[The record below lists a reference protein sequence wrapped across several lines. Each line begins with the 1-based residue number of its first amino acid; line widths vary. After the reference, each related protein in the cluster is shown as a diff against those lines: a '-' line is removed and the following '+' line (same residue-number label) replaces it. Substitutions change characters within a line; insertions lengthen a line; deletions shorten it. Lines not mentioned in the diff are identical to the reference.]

1 MLTYVEIEH
10 FIKTSLSSKA
20 YTNEDSIPVTGVP
33 DPRVPPGLRLKVGP
47 ADVVDL
53 GGEAE
58 QAAVSV
64 GPVGLGCRFG
74 QAILLGSAVEHVQ
87 RTILDVNRLL
97 DQRGVQDQVR
107 GRWEQESMQDWTR
120 VMFILQLSAT
130 RAVCLKHLW
139 SSLTVRADDSG

>member
-107 GRWEQESMQDWTR
+107 GRWEQE
-120 VMFILQLSAT
+120 
-130 RAVCLKHLW
+130 
-139 SSLTVRADDSG
+139 

>member
-1 MLTYVEIEH
+1 M
-10 FIKTSLSSKA
+10 KTAL
-20 YTNEDSIPVTGVP
+20 PVTGVP
-33 DPRVPPGLRLKVGP
+33 DPRVPPGLRLEVGP

-107 GRWEQESMQDWTR
+107 GRWEQE
-120 VMFILQLSAT
+120 
-130 RAVCLKHLW
+130 
-139 SSLTVRADDSG
+139 

>member
-1 MLTYVEIEH
+1 M
-10 FIKTSLSSKA
+10 KTAL
-20 YTNEDSIPVTGVP
+20 PVTGVP
-33 DPRVPPGLRLKVGP
+33 DPRVPPGLRLEVGP

-58 QAAVSV
+58 QPAVSV

-87 RTILDVNRLL
+87 RAILDVNRLL

-107 GRWEQESMQDWTR
+107 GRWEQE
-120 VMFILQLSAT
+120 
-130 RAVCLKHLW
+130 
-139 SSLTVRADDSG
+139 

>member
-1 MLTYVEIEH
+1 M
-10 FIKTSLSSKA
+10 KTAL
-20 YTNEDSIPVTGVP
+20 PVTGVP

-87 RTILDVNRLL
+87 RAILDVNRLL

-107 GRWEQESMQDWTR
+107 GRWEQESMQDWTSFYNCQQPEF
-120 VMFILQLSAT
+120 V
-130 RAVCLKHLW
+130 
-139 SSLTVRADDSG
+139 